1 MKIKILA
8 WVFAAVLTAVTLFAV
23 LDTFVISRVYQVD
36 TSDADMFRQSEAALA
51 GAKASQENAKA
62 DESMLSQENADAGPA
77 AEQADAAEPAE
88 KEDPENADAAEEL
101 PENIEPENAV
111 QEDAVQKE
119 ETDEDRAAEEN
130 DRMERNDN
138 ARRSSSS
145 GDSNN
150 TEETDNDG
158 SNGWNRSDDSND
170 NDSDGDNN
178 DGDNGGS
185 NGWNWSDN
193 SNNNDGDNSGSNG
206 WNRSDDSNDDG
217 DNGESNGWNRSDD
230 SNDDN
235 DGGSNGWNRS
245 DNSDDD
251 DNNDNNTRWG
261 NRSGDDTGWNWY
273 SSYSTAGSTILSDPD
288 QDHWEYTDDNIR
300 ITINKY
306 EIDDSAVYAADI
318 QLSSAEYLKSAF
330 ADNHYGRNV
339 TAATSAIAAD
349 HNAILAINGDYYGAR
364 EEGYVIRNGVVYR
377 DKADDSMV
385 LCIYAD
391 GSMEIVDPANV
402 TAQQLV
408 EQGVWQA
415 YSFGPALV
423 ENGEVT
429 VTSTPSSRSDRAWG
443 WGSTESS
450 NPRTAIGLLGPLH
463 YLFVVSDGRTDSS
476 EGLTLPEL
484 AEFMQSMGVT
494 TAYNLDGGGSSTMVF
509 QGEVINRPTTT
520 GAVINERSVSDI
532 VYIG

>member
-51 GAKASQENAKA
+51 GAKASH
-62 DESMLSQENADAGPA
+62 ENADAGPA
-77 AEQADAAEPAE
+77 AEQADAAEPTE

-119 ETDEDRAAEEN
+119 ETDKDRAAEEN
-130 DRMERNDN
+130 DRTGRNDN
-138 ARRSSSS
+138 ARRNSSS

-150 TEETDNDG
+150 TEET
-158 SNGWNRSDDSND
+158 
-170 NDSDGDNN
+170 
-178 DGDNGGS
+178 
-185 NGWNWSDN
+185 
-193 SNNNDGDNSGSNG
+193 
-206 WNRSDDSNDDG
+206 
-217 DNGESNGWNRSDD
+217 
-230 SNDDN
+230 DN

-251 DNNDNNTRWG
+251 NDGGSNGWNRSDDSSDNDGGSNGWNRSDDSSDNDGGSNGWNRSDNSDDDNDDNDDNDGGSNGWNRSNDDNDNNTRWG
-261 NRSGDDTGWNWY
+261 NRSGDGNGWNWY

-288 QDHWEYTDDNIR
+288 QDHWEYTDDNIK

-318 QLSSAEYLKSAF
+318 QLTSAEYLKSAF

-402 TAQQLV
+402 TARQLV
-408 EQGVWQA
+408 DQGVWQA

-423 ENGEVT
+423 ENGEVA

-443 WGSTESS
+443 WGSTEAS
-450 NPRTAIGLLGPLH
+450 NPRTAIGILGSLH